1 MPVDYRQPIIIPG
14 FKPDMANESYHFD
27 PAIGSTDL
35 KTFDVSVLQYLH
47 KKAEGSEPSTA
58 MLIGIAAHLA
68 VLEPDKFKTDVVC
81 SYTKTRAGKAW
92 TGVVESNPKKT
103 VLTTP
108 EMEKVEKIAEAVR
121 RSPVAAPLVSGG
133 LAEMSLFW
141 PIVFR
146 AVDGEFVPVRFSE
159 YRQAEDKSQFV
170 KIMLKARPDY
180 LPGQARVVDL
190 KTAADVTPEGFG
202 KAVFNF
208 RYHWSAYLYS
218 RILSAATQVEHNS
231 FYWIAAQSAPPFEV
245 NVYLATPEHFAIAE
259 QELGPVLSSLA
270 ARIYSDDWTPPG
282 EKEIRELPIPAW
294 EARKLLNAGQ
304 PTNLIPY

>member
-1 MPVDYRQPIIIPG
+1 
-14 FKPDMANESYHFD
+14 MANANYHID

-47 KKAEGSEPSTA
+47 KKAGNSEPSAA
-58 MLIGIAAHLA
+58 MLIGSAAHVA
-68 VLEPDKFKTDVVC
+68 ILEPEKFKTEVVC
-81 SYTKTRAGKAW
+81 SYTKTRSGKAYN
-92 TGVVESNPKKT
+92 GVVESNPKKI

-108 EMEKVEKIAEAVR
+108 EFEKVEKIAEAVR

-146 AVDGEFVPVRFSE
+146 AIDGEFVPVKFGE
-159 YRQAEDKSQFV
+159 YRQAEDKSDFV

-190 KTAADVTPEGFG
+190 KTAVDVTPDGFG

-208 RYHWSAYLYS
+208 KYHWSAYLYS

-231 FYWIAAQSAPPFEV
+231 FYWIAAQNAPPFEV

-259 QELGPVLSSLA
+259 QELSPVLSDLA
-270 ARIYSDDWTPPG
+270 RRIHSDDWTPPG

-294 EARKLLNAGQ
+294 EARKLSNAGHAI
-304 PTNLIPY
+304 NLIPY